1 MIQKLLSD
9 PKSRALKYPG
19 WILFLAFIIACSL
32 PAALSRAQADG
43 PNQEEARIFQEQV
56 EMATAESRIPG
67 MAVVVREPDGRIF
80 AAAVGKSDISN
91 NEPMRIRN
99 SFYIGSISQSM
110 LAAIVFKLEEEGR
123 LKLEDPISRFLEFP
137 GGNNVT
143 VEMLMDN
150 SSGFGDWTG
159 IGLRSTGNPKL
170 PELLKSPQSIDS
182 LLKIAADTEPDFQP
196 GERQEGCYTN
206 LLLLSKLIADVESKP
221 APEIFHER
229 IFKPLGMKNTRYLGP
244 EETLD
249 SLASGYRIEEGW
261 GERSGQGLIEVNWA
275 DRNLRGLAEL
285 GIVSDAKD
293 VIKYHVG
300 LRSGRLISQ
309 TSFKRMRHVRPGK
322 FNGLGYQIAKGL
334 RGTWEGNNG
343 HAVGHLSVS
352 YFHVEKG
359 FYVVMMGNLGDAA
372 LPVAKLYDLRY
383 KDSRGEES
391 MSTNSSPKSS
401 VRVRGDK
408 MADFE

>member
-1 MIQKLLSD
+1 MIQKLLFD
-9 PKSRALKYPG
+9 PKGCAMKYPG
-19 WILFLAFIIACSL
+19 WIFFLAFIIACLL
-32 PAALSRAQADG
+32 PAASSRAQAG
-43 PNQEEARIFQEQV
+43 SPNEEEARIFQEQV
-56 EMATAESRIPG
+56 EKATAESRIPG
-67 MAVVVREPDGRIF
+67 MVVAIREPDGRIF
-80 AAAVGKSDISN
+80 TAAVGKSDFSN
-91 NEPMRIRN
+91 NKPMRIGN

-123 LKLEDPISRFLEFP
+123 IKLEDPISRFLDFP
-137 GGNNVT
+137 GGDNVT

-159 IGLRSTGNPKL
+159 IGLRSTGNPEL

-182 LLKIAADTEPDFQP
+182 LLKIAAGTKPHFQP

-206 LLLLSKLIADVESKP
+206 LLILSKLITNVESKP
-221 APEIFHER
+221 APEIFYER
-229 IFKPLGMKNTRYLGP
+229 IFKILGMQNTRYLSL

-249 SLASGYRIEEGW
+249 SLAKGYRAEEGW
-261 GERSGQGLIEVNWA
+261 GERSRQGLIEVNWA

-300 LRSGRLISQ
+300 LRSGRLISPK
-309 TSFKRMRHVRPGK
+309 SFKRMRHVRPGK

-352 YFHVEKG
+352 YFNVEKG

-383 KDSRGEES
+383 KDSRE
-391 MSTNSSPKSS
+391 
-401 VRVRGDK
+401 
-408 MADFE
+408 

>member
-1 MIQKLLSD
+1 MKTVYSIMIQKLLID
-9 PKSRALKYPG
+9 PSGRAHKYPG
-19 WILFLAFIIACSL
+19 RILFLAFVIACLL
-32 PAALSRAQADG
+32 PAALSSAQVG
-43 PNQEEARIFQEQV
+43 GTNEEEARIFREQV
-56 EMATAESRIPG
+56 EKAAAGSRIPG
-67 MAVVVREPDGRIF
+67 MVVAVREPDGRMF

-91 NEPMRIRN
+91 NKPMRIGN

-143 VEMLMDN
+143 VEMLMDH

-182 LLKIAADTEPDFQP
+182 LIKIAADSEPDFLP
-196 GERQEGCYTN
+196 GERHEGCYTN
-206 LLLLSKLIADVESKP
+206 LILLSKLIANIESKP

-229 IFKPLGMKNTRYLGP
+229 IFKPLDMQNTRYLGL

-249 SLASGYRIEEGW
+249 SLAKGYRAEEGW
-261 GERSGQGLIEVNWA
+261 GERIGQGLTEVSWA
-275 DRNLRGLAEL
+275 DKNLRGLSEL
-285 GIVSDAKD
+285 GIVSDVKD

-300 LRSGRLISQ
+300 LRSGRLISER
-309 TSFKRMRHVRPGK
+309 SFKRMRHVRPGK

-359 FYVVMMGNLGDAA
+359 FYIVVMGNLGDTA
-372 LPVAKLYDLRY
+372 LPVAKLFDLRY
-383 KDSRGEES
+383 KDSQE
-391 MSTNSSPKSS
+391 
-401 VRVRGDK
+401 
-408 MADFE
+408 

>member
-1 MIQKLLSD
+1 MIQKLFFN
-9 PKSRALKYPG
+9 PKGRAHKYPG
-19 WILFLAFIIACSL
+19 RILFIGFFIASL
-32 PAALSRAQADG
+32 LSAELRSAEAG
-43 PNQEEARIFQEQV
+43 STNEEARLFKEQV
-56 EMATAESRIPG
+56 EKATAESRIPG
-67 MAVVVREPDGRIF
+67 MVIAIREPDGRIF
-80 AAAVGKSDISN
+80 ATAVGKSDISN
-91 NEPMRIRN
+91 NKPMLIRN

-110 LAAIVFKLEEEGR
+110 LAAIVFKLKEEGK

-137 GGNNVT
+137 GGNDVT

-159 IGLRSTGNPKL
+159 IDLRSTGNPKL

-182 LLKIAADTEPDFQP
+182 LIKIAADAEPVFQP

-206 LLLLSKLIADVESKP
+206 LLLLSKLIANVEGKS

-229 IFKPLGMKNTRYLGP
+229 IFKPLGMQNTRYLDL

-249 SLASGYRIEEGW
+249 SLAKGYRIEEGW
-261 GERSGQGLIEVNWA
+261 GERLEQGFTEVNWA
-275 DRNLRGLAEL
+275 DKNLRGLPEL

-293 VIKYHVG
+293 IIKYHVG
-300 LRSGRLISQ
+300 LRSGRLISEA
-309 TSFKRMRHVRPGK
+309 SFKRMRHVRPGK

-359 FYVVMMGNLGDAA
+359 FYIVMMGNLGDTA
-372 LPVAKLYDLRY
+372 LPVAKLFDLRY
-383 KDSRGEES
+383 KDSRE
-391 MSTNSSPKSS
+391 
-401 VRVRGDK
+401 
-408 MADFE
+408 